1 MAKATDEIK
10 KDVEAVKVEVQ
21 KVEKIVLKCIANC
34 YNGIRE
40 YKIGDEITTDIDT
53 AEAFIKAKVAE
64 KK

>member
-10 KDVEAVKVEVQ
+10 KDVEEVKVEV
-21 KVEKIVLKCIANC
+21 KKIEKIILKCIANC

-40 YKIGDEITTDIDT
+40 YKIGDEMIADKDT
-53 AEAFIKAKVAE
+53 AEALIKAKVAE